1 MSGRSRSSDGAPS
14 RFDCGGPEV
23 SDAKAPEEYRVGPGH
38 PPKEFRWRPG
48 QSGNPQGKKRRSAS
62 IVPDL
67 KAVLERALNKTVTL
81 RQGERE
87 QTVTMATAGIEQLV
101 AAFAK
106 GDRYA
111 RRDLFDLAAKL
122 GIDLK
127 ARIEQALE
135 TDFAAEDRAL
145 LDDYVKR
152 HGATAVAAK
161 RESSAV
167 HTSEPDEEKEK

>member
-1 MSGRSRSSDGAPS
+1 MSDRSRLPDYGHHRCDG
-14 RFDCGGPEV
+14 GGPELP
-23 SDAKAPEEYRVGPGH
+23 DAKAQEEYRVGPGR
-38 PPKEFRWRPG
+38 PPKQFQWKPG
-48 QSGNPQGKKRRSAS
+48 QSGNPQGRKRTSGSMAS
-62 IVPDL
+62 DL
-67 KAVLERALNKTVTL
+67 KAVLERALGKRVTL

-87 QTVTMATAGIEQLV
+87 RTVTMATAGIEQLV

-152 HGATAVAAK
+152 HGATAVAAE
-161 RESSAV
+161 RESFPV
-167 HTSEPDEEKEK
+167 HNSEPDEEKEK